1 MEPLIIILIGVVVAI
16 ILFAVLGLKLVRQ
29 AETIVIERL
38 GRYHRTLES
47 GLNVIWPIIDKP
59 RQMLWRYVTVSDNG
73 MPLTVHRFTTNIDLR
88 EAVYDFPSQSVITK
102 DNVNIS
108 INAVVYFQVTD
119 PKRAVYEIANLP
131 DAIETLTQTTLRN
144 IIGELD
150 LDETLTSRD
159 TINKKL
165 GIILDEATNKWGVK
179 VNRVELQD
187 VQPPADIQQAMEKQ
201 MRAERDR
208 RAIILEAEGAKQAAI
223 LTAEGVRDAA
233 ISVAEGEKQ
242 AAVLRATGE
251 AEALERVAE
260 AEGKAIESVASSLVA
275 SDSDP
280 ATYLIAMRYLET
292 LKEMTSGNDTRT
304 VYMPYEA
311 TGVLSSI
318 GSIKEMLGDHGKSA

>member
-1 MEPLIIILIGVVVAI
+1 MEPLVIILVVVVVAVV
-16 ILFAVLGLKLVRQ
+16 LFAVLGLKLVRQ

-59 RQMLWRYVTVSDNG
+59 RAMTWRYVTVEG
-73 MPLTVHRFTTNIDLR
+73 GQPVTVHRHTTNIDLR
-88 EAVYDFPSQSVITK
+88 EAVYDFPSQSVITR

-187 VQPPADIQQAMEKQ
+187 VQPPPDIQQAMEKQ

-208 RAIILEAEGAKQAAI
+208 RAIILEAEGAKQSAI
-223 LTAEGVRDAA
+223 LKAEGVRDAA
-233 ISVAEGEKQ
+233 ISEAEGEKQ

-251 AEALERVAE
+251 AEALERVAQ
-260 AEGKAIESVASSLVA
+260 AEGSAIESVARSLVA
-275 SDSDP
+275 SNSDP
-280 ATYLIAMRYLET
+280 ATYLIAMRYIET
-292 LKEMTSGNDTRT
+292 LKEMTNGNDTRT

-318 GSIKEMLGDHGKSA
+318 GSIKEMLGGGDKS